1 MHLRSSTGIDKH
13 CLAGPLGVPLFW
25 CPQERCPLF
34 SVPNQRLA
42 IRRRPSPAC
51 MTLLPAQTAWLVP
64 LYPLVAS
71 LLSLLWS
78 PGLISRTGPRPCGY
92 LNLTLVSVAFV
103 HSAAALMAL
112 HSNSAAGAAALYK
125 PLTFGWTW
133 LDTAGLRVGF
143 DGLITE
149 PALIAMTVITGL
161 HVLVQ
166 IYAIGY
172 LEMDWGWPRFFGS
185 LSFFEAGL
193 CALVLTDSLFFSY
206 VILELLTLGTY
217 LIVGTWYNQPLVVK
231 GARDAFLTKR
241 IGDLIL
247 LAGVIALLPIT
258 GTWNFHGL
266 QAWAADQ
273 VNNGNPLP
281 QILPLILLALIAGPM
296 GKCAQIPL
304 HLWLDEA
311 MESPLPSTVLRNS
324 VVVVGG
330 AWVLLRLEPLIE
342 LSPLV
347 QTVLVIV
354 GGTTALVASLIA
366 LAQID
371 IKRALSFL
379 VSSWLGLLFVAV
391 GLGGISVADHLML
404 VYPLPM
410 ALMLMVIGAIV
421 ITNVTQDLTQ
431 LGGLWSKRPLMG
443 LAFLTGAA
451 GLMALPPFGGFA
463 ALSELMELTAESSH
477 PLLLGVLVLFTNA
490 LISAGLIRVFGLI
503 WGGRPSV
510 FTTRSPEVLWLMALP
525 TFVLM
530 GLVLH
535 LPQLLVINGVFALSP
550 LPGWGPLAVPLLI
563 STLVGGGLSAV
574 FYLRP
579 HPLAHLPAALGGLQD
594 WLAHD
599 MQTERFYHRT
609 VVGLVV
615 GLARLSAWMD
625 ERLVDGFSSATGSVA
640 LQGARRLSFTTSGRS
655 QAYALTVVLGVLL
668 MAAWLLTGF

>member
-1 MHLRSSTGIDKH
+1 MD
-13 CLAGPLGVPLFW
+13 A
-25 CPQERCPLF
+25 
-34 SVPNQRLA
+34 
-42 IRRRPSPAC
+42 PSISAFF
-51 MTLLPAQTAWLVP
+51 LETAWLVP
-64 LYPLVAS
+64 LYPLLAA
-71 LLSLLWS
+71 LLSFLWS
-78 PGLISRTGPRPCGY
+78 PGLIWRSGPRPCGY
-92 LNLTLVSVAFV
+92 LNLTMVTVAFC
-103 HSAAALMAL
+103 HSLLALLVLHTNSQAGDAAI
-112 HSNSAAGAAALYK
+112 YR
-125 PLTFGWTW
+125 PITFGWTW
-133 LDTAGLRVGF
+133 LSTAGLHVGI

-149 PALIAMTVITGL
+149 PSLIAMTVITGL

-166 IYAIGY
+166 IYSIGY

-247 LAGVIALLPIT
+247 LAGVIALLPLS
-258 GTWNFHGL
+258 GTWNFHEL
-266 QAWAADQ
+266 QAWAADLT
-273 VNNGNPLP
+273 NNGAPLP
-281 QILPLILLALIAGPM
+281 PTLTLILLALIAGPM

-330 AWVLLRLEPLIE
+330 VWVLLRLEPLIV
-342 LSPLV
+342 LSPVV

-354 GGTTALVASLIA
+354 GGTTAVVGSLIA

-391 GLGGISVADHLML
+391 GLGGIEVADHLML

-410 ALMLMVIGAIV
+410 ALMLMAIGAIV
-421 ITNVTQDLTQ
+421 ITNITQDLTQ

-443 LAFLTGAA
+443 LAFLSGAA
-451 GLMALPPFGGFA
+451 GLMGLPPFGGFA
-463 ALSELMELTAESSH
+463 AQQELLELTAASPS
-477 PLLLGVLVLFTNA
+477 PWLLSALVLLTNA
-490 LISAGLIRVFGLI
+490 LLSAGLIRVFGLI
-503 WGGRPSV
+503 WGGRPSP

-525 TFVLM
+525 TFLLM

-535 LPQLLVINGVFALSP
+535 LPQLLVINQVFALSP
-550 LPGWGPLAVPLLI
+550 LPGWGPMGVPLLL
-563 STLVGGGLSAV
+563 STLVGGGLSAL

-579 HPLAHLPAALGGLQD
+579 HPLAHLPAGLGGLQD

-615 GLARLSAWMD
+615 NLAKLSAWAD
-625 ERLVDGFSSATGSVA
+625 RRLIDGFSGATGGVA
-640 LQGARRLSFTTSGRS
+640 LEGARRLSLTTSGRS
-655 QAYALTVVLGVLL
+655 QAYALSLLIGVVL
-668 MAAWLLTGF
+668 MAVWLLTASPANLLHSFR

>member
-1 MHLRSSTGIDKH
+1 
-13 CLAGPLGVPLFW
+13 
-25 CPQERCPLF
+25 
-34 SVPNQRLA
+34 
-42 IRRRPSPAC
+42 

-64 LYPLVAS
+64 IYPLLAA

-78 PGLISRTGPRPCGY
+78 PGLISRSGPRPCGY
-92 LNLTLVSVAFV
+92 LNLSMVTLAFV
-103 HSAAALMAL
+103 HSALALVAL
-112 HSNSAAGAAALYK
+112 HSNSSAGSAAIYR

-133 LDTAGLRVGF
+133 LDTAGLRIGI

-166 IYAIGY
+166 IYSIGY

-193 CALVLTDSLFFSY
+193 CALVLTDSVFFSY
-206 VILELLTLGTY
+206 VILELLTFGTY

-247 LAGVIALLPIT
+247 LAGVVALLPIT

-273 VNNGNPLP
+273 ANNHAIQPLAVT
-281 QILPLILLALIAGPM
+281 LIVLALVAGPM

-347 QTVLVIV
+347 QNLLVVV
-354 GGTTALVASLIA
+354 GGTTAVVGALIA

-371 IKRALSFL
+371 VKRALSFL

-391 GLGGISVADHLML
+391 GLGGITEANHLML

-410 ALMLMVIGAIV
+410 ALMLLAIGAIV
-421 ITNVTQDLTQ
+421 LTNITQDLTQ
-431 LGGLWSKRPLMG
+431 LGGLWAKRPLMG
-443 LAFLTGAA
+443 LAFLSGAA
-451 GLMALPPFGGFA
+451 GLMGLPPFGGFA
-463 ALSELMELTAESSH
+463 ALRELLALTTTSAN
-477 PLLLGVLVLFTNA
+477 PLLLGALVLITNA
-490 LISAGLIRVFGLI
+490 LVSAGLIRVFGLI
-503 WGGRPSV
+503 WCGRPTAFSL
-510 FTTRSPEVLWLMALP
+510 RSPEVIWLMALP
-525 TFVLM
+525 TLTLM

-535 LPQLLVINGVFALSP
+535 LPQLLVRNGVFALTP
-550 LPGWGPLAVPLLI
+550 LPGWGPTAPLLLL
-563 STLVGGGLSAV
+563 STLVGGGLSARC
-574 FYLRP
+574 YLRP
-579 HPLAHLPAALGGLQD
+579 HPLAQLPAGL
-594 WLAHD
+594 
-599 MQTERFYHRT
+599 
-609 VVGLVV
+609 
-615 GLARLSAWMD
+615 
-625 ERLVDGFSSATGSVA
+625 
-640 LQGARRLSFTTSGRS
+640 
-655 QAYALTVVLGVLL
+655 
-668 MAAWLLTGF
+668 

>member
-1 MHLRSSTGIDKH
+1 
-13 CLAGPLGVPLFW
+13 
-25 CPQERCPLF
+25 
-34 SVPNQRLA
+34 
-42 IRRRPSPAC
+42 
-51 MTLLPAQTAWLVP
+51 MTLLLAQTAWLIP
-64 LYPLVAS
+64 LYPLLAAG
-71 LLSLLWS
+71 LSLLWS
-78 PGLISRTGPRPCGY
+78 PGLLDRAGPRPCGY
-92 LNLTLVSVAFV
+92 LNLLMVSVAFL
-103 HSAAALMAL
+103 HSTLALAALHTNAG
-112 HSNSAAGAAALYK
+112 AGAAAIYR

-133 LDTAGLRVGF
+133 LETAGLRVGF
-143 DGLITE
+143 DGIVTE

-161 HVLVQ
+161 HVLTQ

-172 LEMDWGWPRFFGS
+172 MEMDWGWPRFFGS

-206 VILELLTLGTY
+206 AILELLTLGTY

-247 LAGVIALLPIT
+247 LAGLIALLPVT

-266 QAWAADQ
+266 QAWAANQ
-273 VNNGNPLP
+273 LNNQAELPLSVT
-281 QILPLILLALIAGPM
+281 LILLALIAGPM

-347 QTVLVIV
+347 QAVLVVV
-354 GGTTALVASLIA
+354 GGTTALVAALIA

-371 IKRALSFL
+371 VKRALSFL
-379 VSSWLGLLFVAV
+379 VSSWLGLLFMAV
-391 GLGGISVADHLML
+391 GLGGTAVADHMLL

-410 ALMLMVIGAIV
+410 ALILMAIGTVVIS
-421 ITNVTQDLTQ
+421 NVTQNLTQ
-431 LGGLWSKRPLMG
+431 LGGLWGRRPLMG
-443 LAFLTGAA
+443 IAFLSGAG
-451 GLMALPPFGGFA
+451 GLMGLPPFSGFC
-463 ALSELMELTAESSH
+463 ALRELLALTASSRE
-477 PLLLGVLVLFTNA
+477 PLILGGLVLLTNL

-503 WGGRPSV
+503 WGGTPTP
-510 FTTRSPEVLWLMALP
+510 FTQRSPEVLWLMVLP
-525 TFVLM
+525 TLVLT

-535 LPQLLVINGVFALSP
+535 MPQLLIRNGVFALTP
-550 LPGWGPLAVPLLI
+550 LPGWGPMAWPLLI
-563 STLVGGGLSAV
+563 STLVGGGLSAL

-579 HPLAHLPAALGGLQD
+579 HPLAKLPQFLAGLQN

-615 GLARLSAWMD
+615 GLARLSAWTD
-625 ERLVDGFSSATGSVA
+625 SRLIDGFSGAAGGAA
-640 LQGARRLSFTTSGRS
+640 LLGARKLSLTTSGRS
-655 QAYALTVVLGVLL
+655 QAYALTLVLGVLL
-668 MAAWLLTGF
+668 MAAWLLAAQ

>member
-1 MHLRSSTGIDKH
+1 MTIL
-13 CLAGPLGVPLFW
+13 LA
-25 CPQERCPLF
+25 Q
-34 SVPNQRLA
+34 S
-42 IRRRPSPAC
+42 
-51 MTLLPAQTAWLVP
+51 AWLVP
-64 LYPLVAS
+64 LYPLLAA
-71 LLSLLWS
+71 LLSFLWS
-78 PGLISRTGPRPCGY
+78 PGLISRSGPRPCGY
-92 LNLTLVSVAFV
+92 LNLTLVSVAFC
-103 HSAAALMAL
+103 HSALALSAL
-112 HSNSAAGAAALYK
+112 HANAAAGAGAIFR
-125 PLTFGWTW
+125 PLAFRWTW
-133 LDTAGLRVGF
+133 LETAGLQIGF

-172 LEMDWGWPRFFGS
+172 LELDWGWPRFFGS

-241 IGDLIL
+241 IGDLVL
-247 LAGVIALLPIT
+247 LAGLVAILPIT

-266 QAWAADQ
+266 QAWAAAHS
-273 VNNGNPLP
+273 GPEGMALP
-281 QILPLILLALIAGPM
+281 AGFELILLALIAGPM

-324 VVVVGG
+324 VVVLGG
-330 AWVLLRLEPLIE
+330 AWVLLRLEPLIA

-347 QTVLVIV
+347 QVVLVAV
-354 GGTTALVASLIA
+354 GGTTALVGSVIA

-371 IKRALSFL
+371 VKRALSFL

-391 GLGGISVADHLML
+391 GLGGIPVADHLLL

-410 ALMLMVIGAIV
+410 ALLLLSVGTIV
-421 ITNVTQDLTQ
+421 ISNVTQDLTQ
-431 LGGLWSKRPLMG
+431 LGGLWSRRPLMG
-443 LAFLTGAA
+443 LAFLSGTA
-451 GLMALPPFGGFA
+451 GLIGLPPFAGFA
-463 ALSELMELTAESSH
+463 ALRELLALTAASPQ
-477 PLLLGVLVLFTNA
+477 PLLLGAVVLLSNA

-503 WGGRPSV
+503 WGGRPTA
-510 FTTRSPEVLWLMALP
+510 FTARSPEVLWLMVLP
-525 TFVLM
+525 TLVLM

-535 LPQLLVINGVFALSP
+535 LPQLLVRNGVFPLVGAPLA
-550 LPGWGPLAVPLLI
+550 LPGWGPLALPLLL
-563 STLVGGGLSAV
+563 STLVGGGLSAL

-599 MQTERFYHRT
+599 MQTERFYQRT

-615 GLARLSAWMD
+615 ALARLSAWSD
-625 ERLVDGFSSATGSVA
+625 QRLVDGFSGATGGAA
-640 LQGARRLSFTTSGRS
+640 LEGARRLSLTTSGRS
-655 QAYALTVVLGVLL
+655 QAYALTLVLGVLL
-668 MAAWLLTGF
+668 MAAWLLTRPVPLSFIPLR

>member
-1 MHLRSSTGIDKH
+1 
-13 CLAGPLGVPLFW
+13 
-25 CPQERCPLF
+25 
-34 SVPNQRLA
+34 
-42 IRRRPSPAC
+42 
-51 MTLLPAQTAWLVP
+51 MTLLPAQTAWLIP
-64 LYPLVAS
+64 LYPLLAS

-92 LNLTLVSVAFV
+92 INLLLGSIAFV
-103 HSAAALMAL
+103 HSAAALVAL
-112 HSNSAAGAAALYK
+112 HSNSGAGSSAIYR

-133 LDTAGLRVGF
+133 LQTAGLRIGI

-166 IYAIGY
+166 IYSIAY

-247 LAGVIALLPIT
+247 LAGVIALLPLT

-273 VNNGNPLP
+273 ANNQIPLP
-281 QILPLILLALIAGPM
+281 PAFSLIVLALIAGPM

-311 MESPLPSTVLRNS
+311 MEGPLPSTVLRNS

-330 AWVLLRLEPLIE
+330 AWVLLRLQPLIE
-342 LSPLV
+342 MVPLV
-347 QTVLVIV
+347 QSVLVVV
-354 GGTTALVASLIA
+354 GGTSAVVGALIA
-366 LAQID
+366 LAQVD
-371 IKRALSFL
+371 VKRALSFL
-379 VSSWLGLLFVAV
+379 VTSWMGLLFVAV

-421 ITNVTQDLTQ
+421 LTNVTQDLTQ

-443 LAFLTGAA
+443 LAFLSGAA
-451 GLMALPPFGGFA
+451 GLIALPPFGGFA
-463 ALSELMELTAESSH
+463 ALRELLVLISSSDN
-477 PLLLGVLVLFTNA
+477 PWLLGGLVLLTNA
-490 LISAGLIRVFGLI
+490 LISAGLVRIFGLI
-503 WGGRPSV
+503 FAGQPTP
-510 FTTRSPEVLWLMALP
+510 FTVRSPEVLWLMALP
-525 TFVLM
+525 TLLLM

-535 LPQLLVINGVFALSP
+535 LPQLLVRNGVFSMDP
-550 LPGWGPLAVPLLI
+550 IPGWGPLAIPLLL
-563 STLVGGGLSAV
+563 STLVGGGLSAL

-579 HPLAHLPAALGGLQD
+579 HPLAQLPAALGGLQD

-609 VVGLVV
+609 VVALVLL
-615 GLARLSAWMD
+615 LARLSRWS
-625 ERLVDGFSSATGSVA
+625 ELRVIDGFSGGTGGAA
-640 LQGARRLSFTTSGRS
+640 LAGARRLSFTTSGRS
-655 QAYALTVVLGVLL
+655 QAYALTLVLGVLL
-668 MAAWLLTGF
+668 MAAWLLSGL

>member
-1 MHLRSSTGIDKH
+1 
-13 CLAGPLGVPLFW
+13 
-25 CPQERCPLF
+25 
-34 SVPNQRLA
+34 
-42 IRRRPSPAC
+42 
-51 MTLLPAQTAWLVP
+51 MTVAVLQTAWLIP
-64 LYPLVAS
+64 LYPLLAAVGS
-71 LLSLLWS
+71 LAWS

-92 LNLTLVSVAFV
+92 LNLLMVSAAFV
-103 HSAAALMAL
+103 HSVLALTAL
-112 HSNSAAGAAALYK
+112 HSNVRAGAEALYR
-125 PLTFGWTW
+125 PVTFSWTW
-133 LDTAGLRVGF
+133 LDTAGLHIGF
-143 DGLITE
+143 DGLVTE
-149 PALIAMTVITGL
+149 PALVAMTVITGL

-166 IYAIGY
+166 LYSIAY

-206 VILELLTLGTY
+206 VILELLTFGTY
-217 LIVGTWYNQPLVVK
+217 LIVGTWYNQSLVVK

-247 LAGVIALLPIT
+247 LAGLIALLPVA

-266 QAWAADQ
+266 QAWAADLS
-273 VNNGNPLP
+273 NNGQPLP
-281 QILPLILLALIAGPM
+281 AGFPLILLALISGPM

-347 QTVLVIV
+347 QTVLVVV
-354 GGTTALVASLIA
+354 GSTTALVASLIA

-371 IKRALSFL
+371 VKRALSFL

-391 GLGGISVADHLML
+391 GLGGMSVADHLML

-410 ALMLMVIGAIV
+410 ALMLMTIGAIV
-421 ITNVTQDLTQ
+421 LTNVTQDLTQ

-463 ALSELMELTAESSH
+463 ALRELLSLTAASSQ
-477 PLLLGVLVLFTNA
+477 PQLLGGLVLVTNA
-490 LISAGLIRVFGLI
+490 LISAGLIRMFGLI
-503 WGGRPSV
+503 WGGKPSA

-535 LPQLLVINGVFALSP
+535 LPQLLVINGVFPLSP
-550 LPGWGPLAVPLLI
+550 LPGWGAGALPLLL

-579 HPLAHLPAALGGLQD
+579 HPMAHLPAMLGGLQD

-615 GLARLSAWMD
+615 ALAKFSVWCDGRLI
-625 ERLVDGFSSATGSVA
+625 DGFSGASGGAA
-640 LQGARRLSFTTSGRS
+640 LAGARRLSLTTSGRS
-655 QAYALTVVLGVLL
+655 QAYAFSLVLGVLL
-668 MAAWLLTGF
+668 MAAWLLVAPPHLVRPLS

>member
-1 MHLRSSTGIDKH
+1 
-13 CLAGPLGVPLFW
+13 
-25 CPQERCPLF
+25 
-34 SVPNQRLA
+34 
-42 IRRRPSPAC
+42 
-51 MTLLPAQTAWLVP
+51 MTVLLLETAWLVP
-64 LYPLVAS
+64 LYPLLAS
-71 LLSLLWS
+71 MLSLLWS

-92 LNLTLVSVAFV
+92 MNLLMVSLAFSHSVLALVTL
-103 HSAAALMAL
+103 HT
-112 HSNSAAGAAALYK
+112 NSTAGSQAIYR
-125 PLTFGWTW
+125 PITFGWSW
-133 LDTAGLRVGF
+133 LQTAGLRVGF

-149 PALIAMTVITGL
+149 PALIAMVVITGL

-166 IYAIGY
+166 IYAIAY

-185 LSFFEAGL
+185 LSFFESGL
-193 CALVLTDSLFFSY
+193 CGLVLTDSLFFSY

-247 LAGVIALLPIT
+247 LAGLVALLPLT

-266 QAWAADQ
+266 QAWAANLS
-273 VNNGNPLP
+273 NNGQALP
-281 QILPLILLALIAGPM
+281 PTFQLILLALIAGPM

-347 QTVLVIV
+347 QSVLVVV
-354 GGTTALVASLIA
+354 GATTAVVGSLIA
-366 LAQID
+366 LAQVD
-371 IKRALSFL
+371 VKRALSFL
-379 VSSWLGLLFVAV
+379 VSSWLGQLFVAV

-410 ALMLMVIGAIV
+410 ALMLMAIGAIV
-421 ITNVTQDLTQ
+421 LSNVTQDLTQ
-431 LGGLWSKRPLMG
+431 LGGLWSRRPLMG

-463 ALSELMELTAESSH
+463 ALRELLTLVSASDH
-477 PLLLGVLVLFTNA
+477 PTLLMGVVLLTNA
-490 LISAGLIRVFGLI
+490 LVSAGLIRIFGQI
-503 WGGRPSV
+503 WAGQRTA
-510 FTTRSPEVLWLMALP
+510 FTMRSPEGLWLLVLP
-525 TFVLM
+525 TLALA

-535 LPQLLVINGVFALSP
+535 LPQLLVRNGVFALDP
-550 LPGWGPLAVPLLI
+550 IPGWGPMAWPLLL
-563 STLVGGGLSAV
+563 STLVGGGLSAL

-579 HPLAHLPAALGGLQD
+579 HPLAHLPSTLGGLQD
-594 WLAHD
+594 WLAED

-609 VVGLVV
+609 VVALVV
-615 GLARLSAWMD
+615 ALAQASAWCD
-625 ERLVDGFSSATGSVA
+625 RTLVDGLSGATGA
-640 LQGARRLSFTTSGRS
+640 ATLQGARRLSLTTSGRS
-655 QAYALTVVLGVLL
+655 QAYALTLVLGVLL
-668 MAAWLLTGF
+668 MAAWLLARPAASATTALTTDVLSSLP

>member
-1 MHLRSSTGIDKH
+1 LI
-13 CLAGPLGVPLFW
+13 
-25 CPQERCPLF
+25 
-34 SVPNQRLA
+34 
-42 IRRRPSPAC
+42 
-51 MTLLPAQTAWLVP
+51 P
-64 LYPLVAS
+64 LYPLLAAVGS
-71 LLSLLWS
+71 LAWS

-92 LNLTLVSVAFV
+92 LNLLMVSAAFV
-103 HSAAALMAL
+103 HSVLALTAL
-112 HSNSAAGAAALYK
+112 HSNVRAGAEALYR
-125 PLTFGWTW
+125 PVTFSWTW
-133 LDTAGLRVGF
+133 LDTAGLHIGF
-143 DGLITE
+143 DGLVTE
-149 PALIAMTVITGL
+149 PALVAMTVITGL

-166 IYAIGY
+166 LYSIAY

-206 VILELLTLGTY
+206 VILELLTFGTY
-217 LIVGTWYNQPLVVK
+217 LIVGTWYNQSLVVK

-247 LAGVIALLPIT
+247 LAGLIALLPVA

-266 QAWAADQ
+266 QAWAADLS
-273 VNNGNPLP
+273 NNGQPLP
-281 QILPLILLALIAGPM
+281 AGFPLILLALIAGPM

-347 QTVLVIV
+347 QTVLVVV
-354 GGTTALVASLIA
+354 GSTTALVASLIA

-371 IKRALSFL
+371 VKRALSFL

-391 GLGGISVADHLML
+391 GLGGMSVADHLML

-410 ALMLMVIGAIV
+410 ALMLMTIGAIV
-421 ITNVTQDLTQ
+421 LTNVTQDLTQ

-463 ALSELMELTAESSH
+463 ALRELLSLTAASSQ
-477 PLLLGVLVLFTNA
+477 PLLLGGLVLVTNA
-490 LISAGLIRVFGLI
+490 LISAGLIRMFGLI
-503 WGGRPSV
+503 WGGQPSA

-550 LPGWGPLAVPLLI
+550 LPGWGAGALPLLL

-579 HPLAHLPAALGGLQD
+579 HPMAHLPAMLGGLQD

-615 GLARLSAWMD
+615 ALAKFSAWCD
-625 ERLVDGFSSATGSVA
+625 GRLIDGFSGASGGAA
-640 LQGARRLSFTTSGRS
+640 LAGARRLSLTTSGRS
-655 QAYALTVVLGVLL
+655 QAYAFSVVLGVLL
-668 MAAWLLTGF
+668 MAAWLLVAPPHLVRPLS

>member
-1 MHLRSSTGIDKH
+1 
-13 CLAGPLGVPLFW
+13 
-25 CPQERCPLF
+25 
-34 SVPNQRLA
+34 
-42 IRRRPSPAC
+42 
-51 MTLLPAQTAWLVP
+51 MTVAALQAAWLIP
-64 LYPLVAS
+64 LYPLLAAVAS
-71 LLSLLWS
+71 LAWS

-92 LNLTLVSVAFV
+92 INMLMVAVAFG
-103 HSAAALMAL
+103 HSLIALTAL
-112 HSNSAAGAAALYK
+112 HTNVRAGAEALYR
-125 PLTFGWTW
+125 PVSFSWTW
-133 LDTAGLRVGF
+133 LDTAGLQIGF
-143 DGLITE
+143 DGLVTE
-149 PALIAMTVITGL
+149 PALIAIAVITGL
-161 HVLVQ
+161 HLLAQ
-166 IYAIGY
+166 IYSIGY

-241 IGDLIL
+241 VGDLIL
-247 LAGVIALLPIT
+247 LAGVIALLPVA

-266 QAWAADQ
+266 QAWAAER
-273 VNNGNPLP
+273 VNTGAGLP
-281 QILPLILLALIAGPM
+281 AGFSLILLALVAGPM

-342 LSPLV
+342 LSPLT
-347 QTVLVIV
+347 QSVLVIV

-371 IKRALSFL
+371 VKRALSFL

-391 GLGGISVADHLML
+391 GLGGFSVAEHLML

-410 ALMLMVIGAIV
+410 ALMLMAVGAIV
-421 ITNVTQDLTQ
+421 LTNITQDLTQ

-463 ALSELMELTAESSH
+463 ALRELLQLTATSTQ
-477 PLLLGVLVLFTNA
+477 PLLLNGLVLTTNA

-510 FTTRSPEVLWLMALP
+510 FTARSPEVLWLMALP
-525 TFVLM
+525 TLVLM

-535 LPQLLVINGVFALSP
+535 LPQLLVINGVFSLAP
-550 LPGWGPLAVPLLI
+550 LPGWGPLALPLLL
-563 STLVGGGLSAV
+563 STLIGGGLSAF

-579 HPLAHLPAALGGLQD
+579 HPLAHLPSALGGLQD

-609 VVGLVV
+609 VVWLVV
-615 GLARLSAWMD
+615 ALARLSARSD
-625 ERLVDGFSSATGSVA
+625 ERLIEGFSGAAGGAA
-640 LQGARRLSFTTSGRS
+640 LAGARRLSFTTTGRS
-655 QAYALTVVLGVLL
+655 QAYALTLVLAVLL
-668 MAAWLLTGF
+668 MAALLIAAPPAASPDTLRPLS

>member
-1 MHLRSSTGIDKH
+1 
-13 CLAGPLGVPLFW
+13 
-25 CPQERCPLF
+25 
-34 SVPNQRLA
+34 
-42 IRRRPSPAC
+42 
-51 MTLLPAQTAWLVP
+51 MTVLLLETAWLVP
-64 LYPLVAS
+64 LYPLLAS
-71 LLSLLWS
+71 ILSLLWS

-92 LNLTLVSVAFV
+92 MNLLMVSLAFTHSVLALVTLHTNS
-103 HSAAALMAL
+103 SAGSEAI
-112 HSNSAAGAAALYK
+112 YR
-125 PLTFGWTW
+125 PITFGWSW
-133 LDTAGLRVGF
+133 LQTAGLRIGF

-149 PALIAMTVITGL
+149 PALIAMVVITGL

-166 IYAIGY
+166 IYSIAY
-172 LEMDWGWPRFFGS
+172 LEMDWGWPRFFGC
-185 LSFFEAGL
+185 LSFFESGL

-247 LAGVIALLPIT
+247 LAGLIALLPLT

-266 QAWAADQ
+266 QAWAADLT
-273 VNNGNPLP
+273 NNARPLP
-281 QILPLILLALIAGPM
+281 PAFELILLALIAGPM

-330 AWVLLRLEPLIE
+330 AWVLLRLEPLIA

-347 QTVLVIV
+347 QTVLVVV
-354 GGTTALVASLIA
+354 GATTAVVGSLIA

-371 IKRALSFL
+371 VKRALSFL

-391 GLGGISVADHLML
+391 GLGGITVADHLML

-410 ALMLMVIGAIV
+410 ALMLMAIGAIV
-421 ITNVTQDLTQ
+421 LSNVTQDLTQ

-443 LAFLTGAA
+443 IAFLAGAA
-451 GLMALPPFGGFA
+451 GLMGLPPFGGFA
-463 ALSELMELTAESSH
+463 ALRELLSLAADSGH
-477 PLLLGVLVLFTNA
+477 PDVLMGVVLLTNA
-490 LISAGLIRVFGLI
+490 LISAGLIRIFGQI
-503 WGGRPSV
+503 WGGRTTP
-510 FTTRSPEVLWLMALP
+510 FTVRSPEGLWLLVLP
-525 TFVLM
+525 TFILT

-535 LPQLLVINGVFALSP
+535 LPQLLVRNGVFAINP
-550 LPGWGPLAVPLLI
+550 LPGWGPMAWPLLI

-579 HPLAHLPAALGGLQD
+579 HPLAHLPSALGGLQD
-594 WLAHD
+594 WLAQD

-609 VVGLVV
+609 VVFLVV
-615 GLARLSAWMD
+615 ALAKASAWCD
-625 ERLVDGFSSATGSVA
+625 HFLVDGFSGATGEA
-640 LQGARRLSFTTSGRS
+640 TLQGARRLSLTTTGRS
-655 QAYALTVVLGVLL
+655 QAYALTLVLGVLL
-668 MAAWLLTGF
+668 MAAWLLARPAGTPPTLPVDVLPSLP

>member
-1 MHLRSSTGIDKH
+1 
-13 CLAGPLGVPLFW
+13 
-25 CPQERCPLF
+25 
-34 SVPNQRLA
+34 
-42 IRRRPSPAC
+42 
-51 MTLLPAQTAWLVP
+51 MTAFLLQTAWLVP
-64 LYPLVAS
+64 LYPLAAA
-71 LLSLLWS
+71 LLSLFWS
-78 PGLISRTGPRPCGY
+78 PGLITRTGPRPCGY
-92 LNLTLVSVAFV
+92 LNLSMVTVAFL
-103 HSAAALMAL
+103 HSTLALVAL
-112 HSNSAAGAAALYK
+112 HANASAGEGMLYQ
-125 PLTFGWTW
+125 PVRFGWTW
-133 LDTAGLRVGF
+133 LHTAGLSIGF
-143 DGLITE
+143 DGVITE
-149 PALIAMTVITGL
+149 PALIAMTVVTGL

-166 IYAIGY
+166 IYSIGY

-247 LAGVIALLPIT
+247 LAGVIALLPLT

-266 QAWAADQ
+266 AAWAADHAADSTR
-273 VNNGNPLP
+273 PTWLP
-281 QILPLILLALIAGPM
+281 WILLALIAGPM

-330 AWVLLRLEPLIE
+330 AWVLLRLQPL
-342 LSPLV
+342 LSLCPV
-347 QTVLVIV
+347 VGSVLVVI
-354 GGTTALVASLIA
+354 GGTTAVVGSLIA

-371 IKRALSFL
+371 VKRALSFL
-379 VSSWLGLLFVAV
+379 VSSWLGLLFLAV
-391 GLGGISVADHLML
+391 GLGDTVVADHLLL

-410 ALMLMVIGAIV
+410 AVMLMAVGAIIV
-421 ITNVTQDLTQ
+421 TNVTQDLTQ
-431 LGGLWSKRPLMG
+431 LGGLWGRRPLMG
-443 LAFLTGAA
+443 LAFLSGAA

-463 ALSELMELTAESSH
+463 AQRELLVLTATSGQ
-477 PLLLGVLVLFTNA
+477 PLLLGGLVLLTNA
-490 LISAGLIRVFGLI
+490 LLSAGLVRIFGSI
-503 WGGRPSV
+503 WAGRPTT

-525 TFVLM
+525 TLLLM

-535 LPQLLVINGVFALSP
+535 LPQLLVRNGIVGLTP
-550 LPGWGPLAVPLLI
+550 IPGWGPQSLPLLL
-563 STLVGGGLSAV
+563 STLLGGGLSAV

-599 MQTERFYHRT
+599 LQTERFYHRT
-609 VVGLVV
+609 VVRLVV
-615 GLARLSAWMD
+615 GLSRLSAWSD
-625 ERLVDGFSSATGSVA
+625 ERLVDGFSGASGAAA
-640 LQGARRLSFTTSGRS
+640 LAGARRLSLTTSGRS
-655 QAYALTVVLGVLL
+655 QVYALTLLLGVLA
-668 MAAWLLTGF
+668 MAAWMLNSSLPLPLFR